1 MYERYEQ
8 LLQQHGVLTADVCR
22 ATGISQQVMSTWKKR
37 RGGISAK
44 NATKIAEYFGV
55 SVAYLMGE
63 TEDPAPQDGYY
74 IYGETARAA
83 QELEAQLQELTEP
96 VPERDL
102 STLKWVL
109 SADLEELYWD
119 FSPAEK
125 RRFWRAIIK
134 EIRWGADR
142 STEVIFL

>member
-83 QELEAQLQELTEP
+83 QELFERPGMRVLFDAARTVSDDQLYA
-96 VPERDL
+96 V
-102 STLKWVL
+102 
-109 SADLEELYWD
+109 ADMINK
-119 FSPAEK
+119 F
-125 RRFWRAIIK
+125 K
-134 EIRWGADR
+134 ETNPDG
-142 STEVIFL
+142 